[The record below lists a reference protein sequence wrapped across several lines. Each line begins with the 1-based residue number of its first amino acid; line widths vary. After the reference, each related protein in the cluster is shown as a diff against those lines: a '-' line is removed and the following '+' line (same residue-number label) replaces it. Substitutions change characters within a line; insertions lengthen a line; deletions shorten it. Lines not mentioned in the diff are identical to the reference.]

1 MNRLRKGLLEKNMV
15 SEDNNSLKDIRP
27 RRRGRL
33 RRNIRTYRSRLQ
45 KNVAQNPGAFVAIPS
60 FFTLMNLL
68 CGFAAITQIYEGSFD
83 RAAWLILLAAFFD
96 ALDGM
101 MARLTNSTSLFGVEL
116 DSLSD
121 IVSFGVAPAFL
132 VYVFGLKELEF
143 LGLIIA
149 ALPALCGAVRLAR
162 FNVTVEKDGHKPE
175 YFCGLP
181 IPVQAAAIVTLI
193 LSLES
198 LQSLPWLQGT
208 SVNTLPLLIPV
219 VAVLAGLMVSNI
231 QFDALPQP
239 SLAYTLKHP
248 FKVMALLLGVVI
260 TIIFQ
265 QIGLLICIYTYVLY
279 GIGNGAI
286 HIYKMMI
293 KAPGQGSV

>member
-1 MNRLRKGLLEKNMV
+1 MSEEIVERNRGAGT
-15 SEDNNSLKDIRP
+15 SA
-27 RRRGRL
+27 RRRRL
-33 RRNIRTYRSRLQ
+33 GQRLKAYRASRPKKPEKRRSY
-45 KNVAQNPGAFVAIPS
+45 VAIPS

-68 CGFAAITQIYEGSFD
+68 CGFGAITQIYEGRFD
-83 RAAWLILLAAFFD
+83 SAAWLILLGAFFD

-132 VYVFGLKELEF
+132 VYVFGLREFEL
-143 LGLIIA
+143 LGLIIS

-162 FNVTVEKDGHKPE
+162 FNVMVEESGDKPE

-193 LSLES
+193 LSIDKSGGFFGLGVAPES
-198 LQSLPWLQGT
+198 
-208 SVNTLPLLIPV
+208 LLIPV

-231 QFDALPQP
+231 PFDALPKP
-239 SLAYTLKHP
+239 SAAYLKKHP
-248 FKVMALLLGVVI
+248 YKVLALLLAVI
-260 TIIFQ
+260 LTITFQ
-265 QIGLLICIYTYVLY
+265 HIGLLISIFIYLVY
-279 GIGNGAI
+279 GIFHGVVST
-286 HIYKMMI
+286 YREVM
-293 KAPGQGSV
+293 KA

>member
-1 MNRLRKGLLEKNMV
+1 MSDEILDRKRSSGISRK
-15 SEDNNSLKDIRP
+15 
-27 RRRGRL
+27 RRRIGQQLKAYRAN
-33 RRNIRTYRSRLQ
+33 RPKKADKRNSY
-45 KNVAQNPGAFVAIPS
+45 VAIPS

-68 CGFAAITQIYEGSFD
+68 CGFGAITQIYEGRFD
-83 RAAWLILLAAFFD
+83 SAAWLILLAAFFD

-132 VYVFGLKELEF
+132 VYVFGLNEF
-143 LGLIIA
+143 DLFGLIVS

-162 FNVTVEKDGHKPE
+162 FNVSVEKSGDKPE

-193 LSLES
+193 LSIENVEWFSRFGISAES
-198 LQSLPWLQGT
+198 W
-208 SVNTLPLLIPV
+208 LIPV

-231 QFDALPQP
+231 PFDALPKP
-239 SLAYTLKHP
+239 SAVYLKKHP
-248 FKVMALLLGVVI
+248 YKVGALLLGVILTITFQHLGLLVSI
-260 TIIFQ
+260 TIY
-265 QIGLLICIYTYVLY
+265 LVY
-279 GIGNGAI
+279 GII
-286 HIYKMMI
+286 HGVVSTYREVMR
-293 KAPGQGSV
+293 A

>member
-1 MNRLRKGLLEKNMV
+1 MEELSGM
-15 SEDNNSLKDIRP
+15 SEEFVQPKRGRGISSK
-27 RRRGRL
+27 RRRISQQLKAYRAS
-33 RRNIRTYRSRLQ
+33 RPKKSEKRNSY
-45 KNVAQNPGAFVAIPS
+45 VAIPS

-68 CGFAAITQIYEGSFD
+68 CGFGAITQIYEGRFD
-83 RAAWLILLAAFFD
+83 SAGWLILLAAFFD

-132 VYVFGLKELEF
+132 VYVFGLQKFDL
-143 LGLIIA
+143 LGLIVS

-162 FNVTVEKDGHKPE
+162 FNVNVEKSGHKPE

-193 LSLES
+193 LTIEKVDGFWGLTVSPES
-198 LQSLPWLQGT
+198 
-208 SVNTLPLLIPV
+208 LLIPV

-231 QFDALPQP
+231 PFDALPKP
-239 SLAYTLKHP
+239 SAAYLKKHP
-248 FKVMALLLGVVI
+248 FKVVALLLGVLLTI
-260 TIIFQ
+260 TFQ
-265 QIGLLICIYTYVLY
+265 HLGLLVSISVYLLY
-279 GIGNGAI
+279 GII
-286 HIYKMMI
+286 HGVVSTYREVMR
-293 KAPGQGSV
+293 A

>member
-1 MNRLRKGLLEKNMV
+1 MSDELLERKR
-15 SEDNNSLKDIRP
+15 SSGISGK
-27 RRRGRL
+27 RRRIGQQL
-33 RRNIRTYRSRLQ
+33 RAYRASRPKKAHKRNSY
-45 KNVAQNPGAFVAIPS
+45 VAIPS

-68 CGFAAITQIYEGSFD
+68 CGFGAITQIYEGRFD
-83 RAAWLILLAAFFD
+83 SAAWLILLAAFFD

-132 VYVFGLKELEF
+132 VYVFALKEFEL
-143 LGLIIA
+143 LGLIVS

-162 FNVTVEKDGHKPE
+162 FNVSVEESGDKPE

-193 LSLES
+193 LTIEKMELFSRLEIS
-198 LQSLPWLQGT
+198 ADS
-208 SVNTLPLLIPV
+208 LLIPV

-231 QFDALPQP
+231 PFDALPRP
-239 SLAYTLKHP
+239 SAAYLKKHP
-248 FKVMALLLGVVI
+248 FKVGALLLGVILTITFQHLGLLVSI
-260 TIIFQ
+260 TIY
-265 QIGLLICIYTYVLY
+265 LVY
-279 GIGNGAI
+279 GII
-286 HIYKMMI
+286 HGVVSTYRQVMR
-293 KAPGQGSV
+293 A